1 MDKIKKMQAE
11 MRHKE
16 WIEAYEAYQLSGKTV
31 KEWCAENYISIKTF
45 YYRLRQVR
53 KKAIEQ
59 IEQHEIV
66 PIVASPE
73 LKPANIGKIRI
84 SGCGIEIELPSDIA
98 SDKLE
103 AVIRGLRQC

>member
-53 KKAIEQ
+53 KKSYRTDRTA
-59 IEQHEIV
+59 
-66 PIVASPE
+66 
-73 LKPANIGKIRI
+73 RDCTDRCI
-84 SGCGIEIELPSDIA
+84 S
-98 SDKLE
+98 
-103 AVIRGLRQC
+103 

>member
-1 MDKIKKMQAE
+1 MDKIISIKTQL
-11 MRHKE
+11 RHQG
-16 WIEAYEAYQLSGKTV
+16 WSEAYEAYQLSGKTV

-45 YYRLRQVR
+45 YYRLRQIR

-73 LKPANIGKIRI
+73 LKPANIDKIRI
-84 SGCGIEIELPSDIA
+84 SGCGIDIELPSDIA

-103 AVIRGLRQC
+103 AVIRGLRRC